1 MQNSL
6 QFYAEHNSHSI
17 EDSFHSNS
25 LDALI
30 ENDTFELSSYASVS
44 TNQTSA
50 ISSPTSSN
58 MARRRDKITTAS
70 VLTKSAE
77 EGNSDDLARKREE
90 HRLVEEHR
98 RAIEQERFTE
108 ISMLITN
115 RSDLKS
121 TKLRHIDVLEIAV
134 DETFKINFNSFLFV
148 TTIESTSFRVI
159 YVTDAINR
167 ILNITR
173 DQWLEQDFLSFIHPV
188 DFIRFRS
195 QLMLLNQHIGMSI
208 HLECRLK
215 QGNNDMYS
223 SVIIDGFLA
232 FVGIFHLP
240 FITKYKETNMCRYKD
255 PQSLSRLPSISYDL
269 FRQKSILDFIHTDE
283 QALVH
288 QVLLCSIIAST
299 TKTITCNFIH
309 PTLQTSIPM
318 TLEIKSFFN
327 RITHQPNFI
336 ELTFKSLFDFIDQAQ
351 EIDKLFESD
360 LSVSTQQ
367 TIEEQ
372 LNNNPTTQTTPYY
385 YSNGWTTIN
394 ELL

>member
-1 MQNSL
+1 
-6 QFYAEHNSHSI
+6 
-17 EDSFHSNS
+17 SN
-25 LDALI
+25 L
-30 ENDTFELSSYASVS
+30 
-44 TNQTSA
+44 
-50 ISSPTSSN
+50 
-58 MARRRDKITTAS
+58 
-70 VLTKSAE
+70 
-77 EGNSDDLARKREE
+77 
-90 HRLVEEHR
+90 
-98 RAIEQERFTE
+98 
-108 ISMLITN
+108 
-115 RSDLKS
+115 
-121 TKLRHIDVLEIAV
+121 
-134 DETFKINFNSFLFV
+134 FLFV
-148 TTIESTSFRVI
+148 TTIESTPFRVI

-167 ILNITR
+167 ILNITP

-195 QLMLLNQHIGMSI
+195 QLMLLNQHIEMSI

-232 FVGIFHLP
+232 FVGICHLP
-240 FITKYKETNMCRYKD
+240 LITKYKETNMCRYKD
-255 PQSLSRLPSISYDL
+255 PQSY
-269 FRQKSILDFIHTDE
+269 FIHTAE

-299 TKTITCNFIH
+299 TKTITWNFIH

-327 RITHQPNFI
+327 RITHQANFI

>member
-44 TNQTSA
+44 TNQISA
-50 ISSPTSSN
+50 ISSPTSSD

-90 HRLVEEHR
+90 HRLAEEHR

-108 ISMLITN
+108 LSMLITH
-115 RSDLKS
+115 RSDIKS

-134 DETFKINFNSFLFV
+134 DGISKINFNLFLFV
-148 TTIESTSFRVI
+148 TTIESTPFRVI

-167 ILNITR
+167 ILNITP

-195 QLMLLNQHIGMSI
+195 QLMLLNQHIEMSI

-223 SVIIDGFLA
+223 SVIID
-232 FVGIFHLP
+232 
-240 FITKYKETNMCRYKD
+240 
-255 PQSLSRLPSISYDL
+255 
-269 FRQKSILDFIHTDE
+269 DFIHTAE

-299 TKTITCNFIH
+299 TKTITWNFIH

-327 RITHQPNFI
+327 RITHQANFI
-336 ELTFKSLFDFIDQAQ
+336 ELAFKSLFDFIDQAQ

>member
-134 DETFKINFNSFLFV
+134 DEISKINFNLFLFV

-173 DQWLEQDFLSFIHPV
+173 DQWLEQDFLLFIHPV

-208 HLECRLK
+208 HLEWRLK

-223 SVIIDGFLA
+223 SVIID
-232 FVGIFHLP
+232 VS
-240 FITKYKETNMCRYKD
+240 T
-255 PQSLSRLPSISYDL
+255 LPSISYDL

-327 RITHQPNFI
+327 RITHQANFI

-351 EIDKLFESD
+351 EIDKLFETD

-385 YSNGWTTIN
+385 YSNERTTIN